1 MIIKDMEPFQIV
13 EKEGFI
19 DLMNTLE
26 KRYTIPSR
34 KYFAERIIPEMHAL
48 VEESLAKL
56 LDVEVAGN
64 LSYTCDTWTT
74 KNTTQSFFGITAHWI
89 APDFCRKSYIL
100 RCMPLDN
107 RHTAEQLATH
117 FLVALDTWKIGKA
130 RCHHVVRDNAANI
143 AKCFR
148 DLEISSSGCFAHS
161 LPLALNDGI
170 LSQRYVTDMLAV
182 SRRLV
187 GHFKHS
193 SSATARLH
201 QFQAQLNMPN
211 NQLVQDVS
219 TRWNSSYYMMQR
231 LLELEC
237 GPMPN
242 VMVALTNTGGAL
254 CSTPQSLAD
263 AHY

>member
-1 MIIKDMEPFQIV
+1 LQQI
-13 EKEGFI
+13 
-19 DLMNTLE
+19 
-26 KRYTIPSR
+26 S
-34 KYFAERIIPEMHAL
+34 AENH
-48 VEESLAKL
+48 V
-56 LDVEVAGN
+56 
-64 LSYTCDTWTT
+64 
-74 KNTTQSFFGITAHWI
+74 
-89 APDFCRKSYIL
+89 L
-100 RCMPLDN
+100 RCMLLDD

-117 FLVALDTWKIGKA
+117 FLVAMDTRKIDKA